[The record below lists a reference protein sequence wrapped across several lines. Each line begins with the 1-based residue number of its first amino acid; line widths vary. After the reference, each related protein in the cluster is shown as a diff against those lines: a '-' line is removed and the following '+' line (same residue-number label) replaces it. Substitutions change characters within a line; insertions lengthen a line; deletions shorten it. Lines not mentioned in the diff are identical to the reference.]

1 MKNYSQSQEETFMTL
16 PNVITFFRIL
26 QIPVYLMIFYSGNE
40 NRILLSGLVFMIAGI
55 SDVVDG
61 YIARKFHLESK
72 LGALMDPFA
81 DKLMSFTVLF
91 TFTSVGLIPV
101 WVLIPMLIKEFVMIL
116 GGGLLYLKHK
126 RSVIPS
132 NKFGKIA
139 TFSLYASILS
149 IITKV
154 SLILSLILLTITL
167 GLNIL
172 AFINYLNIFK
182 GIVDV
187 KNEEIDK

>member
-1 MKNYSQSQEETFMTL
+1 MTL
-16 PNVITFFRIL
+16 PNAITFFRIL
-26 QIPVYLMIFYSGNE
+26 LIPIYLFIFYSGTE
-40 NRILLSGLVFMIAGI
+40 NRVLLSGFVFILAGV
-55 SDVVDG
+55 SDVADG
-61 YIARKFHLESK
+61 YIARRYNLESK

-101 WVLIPMLIKEFVMIL
+101 WVLIPMLIKEMVMIL
-116 GGGLLYLKHK
+116 GGGILYLKHK

-132 NKFGKIA
+132 NKFGKVA

-154 SLILSLILLTITL
+154 PLNISLFLLILTL
-167 GLNIL
+167 ALNIL
-172 AFINYLNIFK
+172 AFINYLKIFRRLVFVEK
-182 GIVDV
+182 G
-187 KNEEIDK
+187 EIDK

>member
-1 MKNYSQSQEETFMTL
+1 MTL

-26 QIPVYLMIFYSGNE
+26 LIPVYLLVFYSGTD
-40 NRILLSGLVFMIAGI
+40 NRILLAGLVFILAGVSDIA
-55 SDVVDG
+55 DG
-61 YIARKFHLESK
+61 YIARRYHLESK

-91 TFTSVGLIPV
+91 TFTSIGLIPI
-101 WVLIPMLIKEFVMIL
+101 WVLIPMLIKEIVMIL
-116 GGGLLYLKHK
+116 GGSILYLKHK

-154 SLILSLILLTITL
+154 SINISLLLLILTL
-167 GLNIL
+167 ALNIL
-172 AFINYLNIFK
+172 AFINYLKIFRRL
-182 GIVDV
+182 VDV
-187 KNEEIDK
+187 EKSEIDK

>member
-1 MKNYSQSQEETFMTL
+1 MTL

-26 QIPVYLMIFYSGNE
+26 LIPIYLFIFYSGYE
-40 NRILLSGLVFMIAGI
+40 NRVLLSGLIFILAGV
-55 SDVVDG
+55 SDVADG
-61 YIARKFHLESK
+61 YIARRYNLESK

-91 TFTSVGLIPV
+91 TFTSLGLIPV
-101 WVLIPMLIKEFVMIL
+101 WVLIPMLIKEIVMIL

-149 IITKV
+149 IITKM
-154 SLILSLILLTITL
+154 SLNISLLLLIVTL
-167 GLNIL
+167 ALNIL
-172 AFINYLNIFK
+172 AFVNYLKIFRRLVDAGK
-182 GIVDV
+182 G
-187 KNEEIDK
+187 EIDK

>member
-1 MKNYSQSQEETFMTL
+1 MTL

-26 QIPVYLMIFYSGNE
+26 LIPIYLFIFYSGTE
-40 NRILLSGLVFMIAGI
+40 NSILFSGLIFILAGI
-55 SDVVDG
+55 SDVADG
-61 YIARKFHLESK
+61 FIARRYNLESK

-81 DKLMSFTVLF
+81 DKLMSFAVLF

-101 WVLIPMLIKEFVMIL
+101 WVLIPMLIKEIVMIL

-132 NKFGKIA
+132 NKFGKVA

-149 IITKV
+149 IITKISFNV
-154 SLILSLILLTITL
+154 PFLQTI
-167 GLNIL
+167 
-172 AFINYLNIFK
+172 AWK
-182 GIVDV
+182 SKVQ
-187 KNEEIDK
+187 